1 MDNNT
6 IVVDKSML
14 NVRDTLE
21 CGQFFRYIDNGTHY
35 TVHSLDKT
43 AYLYDNGNSVV
54 IENEDKEYFR
64 NFFDLN
70 TDYEPIKTALYDK
83 PLMREAIDNAP
94 ALRILRQD
102 PFETVIDFIISAN
115 NHIPRI
121 KSIIE
126 RICIGGNF
134 PTLDSLAELP
144 YEFYQKLGAG
154 YRDSYLYET
163 VQKLRKEP
171 DFLQNIKLLDTANA
185 QRALTTLKGIGPKVA
200 DCILLFG
207 YYRMDVFPVDT
218 WIKKVYADIFPSGS
232 SNPREMRKQLIE
244 TYGNYS
250 GYAQQ
255 YLFYNKRGN

>member
-6 IVVDKSML
+6 IIVEKSVL
-14 NVRDTLE
+14 NIRDTLE
-21 CGQFFRYIDNGTHY
+21 CGQFFRYIDNGSHY
-35 TVHSLDKT
+35 TVRTLDKR
-43 AYLYDNGNSVV
+43 AEIYEDGNNII
-54 IENEDKEYFR
+54 IENEDKSYFQ
-64 NFFDLN
+64 NFFDLD
-70 TDYEPIKTALYDK
+70 TDYAPIKTALYDK
-83 PLMREAIDNAP
+83 PLMRDAINNAP

-102 PFETVIDFIISAN
+102 PFETVINFIISAN

-126 RICIGGNF
+126 RLCGGGAF
-134 PTLDSLAELP
+134 PDVSTLAAQP
-144 YEFYQKLGAG
+144 YEFYCNLGAG
-154 YRDSYLYET
+154 YRDLYLYET
-163 VQKLRKEP
+163 VRALNANR
-171 DFLQNIKLLDTANA
+171 DFIDNIRFLDTENA
-185 QRALTTLKGIGPKVA
+185 QKSLTALKGIGPKVA

-218 WIKKVYADIFPSGS
+218 WIKKVYADIFPSETA
-232 SNPREMRKQLIE
+232 NPRRMRRRLIE

>member
-6 IVVDKSML
+6 IIVKKSVL
-14 NVRDTLE
+14 NIRDTLE
-21 CGQFFRYIDNGTHY
+21 CGQFFRYKDNGSHY
-35 TVHSLDKT
+35 TVRTLDKR
-43 AYLYDNGNSVV
+43 ADIYEDGDNVI
-54 IENEDKEYFR
+54 IENEDKAYFH
-64 NFFDLN
+64 NFFDLD
-70 TDYEPIKTALYDK
+70 TDYALIKKALYDK
-83 PLMREAIDNAP
+83 PLMRNAIDNAP

-126 RICIGGNF
+126 RLCGGGAF
-134 PTLDSLAELP
+134 PDVAALAAQP
-144 YEFYQKLGAG
+144 YEFYSNLGAG
-154 YRDSYLYET
+154 YRDVYLYET
-163 VQKLRKEP
+163 VQALNANRGFI
-171 DFLQNIKLLDTANA
+171 DNIRLLDTENA
-185 QRALTTLKGIGPKVA
+185 QKKLTSLKGIGPKVA

-207 YYRMDVFPVDT
+207 FYRMDVFPVDT
-218 WIKKVYADIFPSGS
+218 WIKKVYADIFASDTA
-232 SNPREMRKQLIE
+232 NPRQMRRKLIE